1 MKNTLRIS
9 QTAQTIAHLMGFA
22 MPEEADNANELVV
35 KTAQAQWGE
44 KKAERILM
52 YNPDAIALW
61 LYQKYPEL
69 FAQVIANS
77 QMALPVYSVMPS
89 VTPVCFASMY
99 TGLQP
104 ADHGIQAYV
113 KPVLSVT
120 TLFDAAIAAGRRPI
134 IISTEGDSISK
145 IFLERDMDYIICKTH
160 QECNEHAERIIAEDK
175 HDLITVYNG
184 NYDST
189 MHRWGPE
196 AEESL
201 AQIREN
207 GETFAKLSAIARKV
221 WADRPSVAAF
231 LPDHGCHEID
241 GQLGSHG
248 LEMEEDM
255 NIVHFY
261 QFYGGSAK

>member
-1 MKNTLRIS
+1 MKNTLRIT
-9 QTAQTIAHLMGFA
+9 QTAQTVANLMGFS
-22 MPEEADNANELVV
+22 MPGAADMANELVV
-35 KTAQAQWGE
+35 KTAQAQWGG
-44 KKAERILM
+44 KKAERALL

-69 FAQVIANS
+69 FLQVIQNS
-77 QMALPVYSVMPS
+77 QMALPIYSVMPS

-99 TGLQP
+99 TGLVP

-113 KPVLSVT
+113 KPVLRVT
-120 TLFDAAIAAGRRPI
+120 TLFDAARAAGHRPI

-160 QECNEHAERIIAEDK
+160 QECNAKAEEVLAADK
-175 HDLITVYNG
+175 HDIITLYNG
-184 NYDST
+184 NYDSM
-189 MHRWGPE
+189 MHRNGPE
-196 AEESL
+196 AEPSL
-201 AQIREN
+201 NQIIEN
-207 GETFAKLSAIARKV
+207 GQTFAKLSALARKA
-221 WADRPSVAAF
+221 WAGKSGLAAF

-261 QFYGGSAK
+261 QFFGGEWV